1 MWMSGFQLRISKID
15 TSCRWLWHYP
25 LLWYSVGRGWGP
37 ESAVGFYT
45 LQPFFKEKKKK
56 KNVKKKKTSLL
67 TTFEQTYR
75 TELRRWEC
83 GGGGAVGR
91 CALRIGS
98 PPLTRGRRGWQL
110 EGGMHMDGT
119 GGNQM
124 GWQRRLWGNE
134 GEWGRVW
141 HAPHPSSSAPPPSN
155 PRRHGDQSVV
165 PSCIFDDGRT
175 QQGAGATSG
184 AERRHRHRV
193 LLASR
198 LDLTIGSGR
207 MGRHLG
213 CFLAAIWTAKF
224 FSFLTFTPLSDK
236 TGCRPQRLPGGLEKS
251 PPSYRERLFVICPRL
266 PNPQKLP

>member
-1 MWMSGFQLRISKID
+1 
-15 TSCRWLWHYP
+15 
-25 LLWYSVGRGWGP
+25 
-37 ESAVGFYT
+37 
-45 LQPFFKEKKKK
+45 
-56 KNVKKKKTSLL
+56 
-67 TTFEQTYR
+67 
-75 TELRRWEC
+75 
-83 GGGGAVGR
+83 
-91 CALRIGS
+91 
-98 PPLTRGRRGWQL
+98 
-110 EGGMHMDGT
+110 MDGT

-124 GWQRRLWGNE
+124 GRQRRLWGIE

-175 QQGAGATSG
+175 RQGAGATSG
-184 AERRHRHRV
+184 AEQRHRHRV

-198 LDLTIGSGR
+198 LDLTIGSGH

-266 PNPQKLP
+266 SNPQKREVPDFRKQSETISGMFWILRSQIVCKKCHQSGRKSNKKNNNLEILRILDRNQCLCTGAPLTGRQLSQTKQCNDKNVGQWNCEKKHRAPCNKKHPEKGNKLQGWR